1 MKRIRIKNGSKVFI
15 DGEEGIY
22 ILRDT
27 AWVDS
32 KKVLPLWGPIDDDHY
47 QQGIN
52 WVANESVYL
61 WEEES
66 SEED

>member
-27 AWVDS
+27 AWVGS